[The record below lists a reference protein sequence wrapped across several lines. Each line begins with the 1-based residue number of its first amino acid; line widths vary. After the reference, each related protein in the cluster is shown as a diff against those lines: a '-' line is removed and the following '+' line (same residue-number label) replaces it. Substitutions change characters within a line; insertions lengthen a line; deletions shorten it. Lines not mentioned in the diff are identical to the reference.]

1 MDTHDISSHW
11 IFENNEQVMKVLEE
25 IESLHADFIPGSL
38 VKMVSKHLDTLS
50 VKDKKSVI
58 QLVLE
63 ESFETKQYNPV
74 RHLLLQKEDPMTVS
88 YTHLTLPTICSV

>member
-50 VKDKKSVI
+50 VKDKQSVI

-63 ESFETKQYNPV
+63 ESFERNNIIQCVIYCFRK
-74 RHLLLQKEDPMTVS
+74 K
-88 YTHLTLPTICSV
+88 TL